1 MNFENLSETERYDV
15 LAEITNMY
23 YNQGKTQQEI
33 AAHFSTNRFK
43 IARCLQEARDENVVE
58 IKINYSQNRN
68 RKMEDELLKYLPL
81 QKAYVLNTQYLPF
94 IEGIKQLGKLLADYL
109 VREVQPNQAIGLT
122 WGKTVYSAISQL
134 NPPVHQPVRI
144 FQLAGNTPLLN
155 PSIDSLHLVRTFASA
170 YSGTFRNIYAP
181 LYIHDP
187 QVRDGLLKEPLIAN
201 ILYESRYLDFV
212 ITGIGGQSSL
222 PLNQPVWKPY
232 LTEKDVRL
240 KSHCIGSIYGYV
252 LNENGEPAEIDLNR
266 KVIAMPLENIKR
278 TKHKIL
284 IVYGR
289 HKAGIAFHVIRQHLV
304 NELFTDIDTA
314 TAILEQQL

>member
-43 IARCLQEARDENVVE
+43 IARCLQEARDENIVE

-68 RKMEDELLKYLPL
+68 RKMEDELLKKLPL

-94 IEGIKQLGKLLADYL
+94 IEGIKQLGKMLADYL
-109 VREVQPNQAIGLT
+109 VRAIQPNQTIGLM

-134 NPPVHQPVRI
+134 NPPIHQPVRVL
-144 FQLAGNTPLLN
+144 QLAGNKPLLN
-155 PSIDSLHLVRTFASA
+155 PSIDSIHLVRAFASA
-170 YSGTFRNIYAP
+170 YSGTYQNIYAP
-181 LYIHDP
+181 LYINNP
-187 QVRDGLLKEPLIAN
+187 QVRDGLLKEPLIAD
-201 ILYESRYLDFV
+201 ILNQSRYLDFV
-212 ITGIGGQSSL
+212 VTGIGGQSSL
-222 PLNQPVWKPY
+222 PLNQQIWKSY

-240 KSHCIGSIYGYV
+240 KDQCIGSIYGYV
-252 LNENGEPAEIDLNR
+252 LNENGEPADIDLNR
-266 KVIAMPLENIKR
+266 KVIAMPIENIKQA
-278 TKHKIL
+278 KHKIL

-289 HKAGIAFHVIRQHLV
+289 HKARIAFQVIRQHLV

-314 TAILEQQL
+314 VAILKQI